1 MTKHSDVNNGSAQQ
15 VFLNQKN
22 GTKRKIFFKKVYNV
36 KRKPETASS
45 EMIFWNLFSAE
56 MLKTDRFLTFQFC
69 KTEPIK
75 IMFEGPIQQ
84 ILLAIYY

>member
-1 MTKHSDVNNGSAQQ
+1 MEQKEKYF
-15 VFLNQKN
+15 FL
-22 GTKRKIFFKKVYNV
+22 KVYNV